1 MIKPISFCAK
11 TAINYKTE
19 KKKATSQSKSQIA
32 REYDARI
39 AKLLQE
45 KQTVLEIDEFLN
57 SKEAKATLNKLPK
70 EDIINISTP
79 KNENETFSLTY
90 QDSTVFN
97 RLTLQEFEDW
107 KGSEMDVF
115 FPIKKDGT
123 LDKKGI
129 IKWINKTVEFFDS
142 INKKYL

>member
-1 MIKPISFCAK
+1 MNLKR
-11 TAINYKTE
+11 
-19 KKKATSQSKSQIA
+19 KKQIA
-32 REYDARI
+32 REYGARI

-79 KNENETFSLTY
+79 KNENEAFSLTY